1 MNLPFPTTSP
11 DSGPRPLIST
21 YTILLLCGV
30 LFGMC
35 VSENIPQDIKM
46 TFLLAGTT
54 GLVAYLALSMF
65 KKVQTQTQQQ
75 VAKLYAEE
83 RLERHAQGDS
93 RVTERSASTPI

>member
-1 MNLPFPTTSP
+1 MNLPIPTTSRA
-11 DSGPRPLIST
+11 STPRPLIST

-35 VSENIPQDIKM
+35 VSDNIPHDIKL

-54 GLVAYLALSMF
+54 GLIAFLGLSMV
-65 KKVQTQTQQQ
+65 KQVQTHAQLQ
-75 VAKLYAEE
+75 VAQLQAEE

-93 RVTERSASTPI
+93 RIAERSASSTD